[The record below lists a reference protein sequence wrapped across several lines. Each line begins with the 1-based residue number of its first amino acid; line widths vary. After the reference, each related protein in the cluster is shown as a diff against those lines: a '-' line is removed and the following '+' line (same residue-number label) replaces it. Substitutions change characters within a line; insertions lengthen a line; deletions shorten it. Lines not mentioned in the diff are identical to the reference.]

1 MKRILTTVLALCVLL
16 GAMQTNAFGGSLAD
30 SFYERLQSSNSQS
43 SSQEGGSQQET
54 LTPQYDSPSLPQD
67 SKAYYSKM
75 AVLDDNNNVYASISD
90 TMYIFNGST
99 VTEAAGGG
107 TIGSKCLYGGNIY
120 YINETNNSIYKMN
133 ISTLSRDAVKQFD
146 TKIASFVIYK
156 DIIYASDKGAVDI
169 YSTSGDGTIIQSVS
183 VNGGDLKT
191 VYKKSENHN
200 FYGWG
205 ISGGRLVIL
214 DGLQTKDAAGDLST
228 YVYVT
233 NLDTGAEKSVKVVDQ
248 PGAINNFRLGQNY
261 LYFNSLVYK
270 WQPVSVNLNTYEV
283 VENPSDSFYDIDE
296 LVSEYNYDG
305 WDYYNYQ
312 NCIYRVKNGVAEEV
326 ISNNNSGNV
335 QVSDINSSKML
346 VYKFDKENGKYV
358 TTYLTCDPDGNNAVG
373 IVKRYDNGVVEKFPS
388 VSGSVSS
395 SSSSGSQGSQSGICS
410 KCGGTGWIT
419 CTVCHGTRGNYITM
433 LGQRVWQGC
442 VTCGQTGQMLCTECG
457 GSGRT

>member
-1 MKRILTTVLALCVLL
+1 MKRILTTALALCVLL

-30 SFYERLQSSNSQS
+30 SFYERLQSSNSRS
-43 SSQEGGSQQET
+43 SSQESSTQQENST
-54 LTPQYDSPSLPQD
+54 QYDSPSLPQD
-67 SKAYYSKM
+67 NRVYYSKR

-99 VTEAAGGG
+99 VREALGGG
-107 TIGSKCLYGGNIY
+107 TIGNKCLFGGNIY
-120 YINETNNSIYKMN
+120 YINETNNGIYRMN
-133 ISTLSRDAVKQFD
+133 VSTLSRDVVTQFD
-146 TKIASFVIYK
+146 TKIESFVIFN
-156 DIIYASDKGAVDI
+156 DIIYASDKDAVDI
-169 YSTSGDGTIIQSVS
+169 YSTSGEGTIIQSVS
-183 VNGGDLKT
+183 INGGDLKT
-191 VYKKSENHN
+191 VYKKSDKHN

-205 ISGGRLVIL
+205 ISDGKLMIL

-228 YVYVT
+228 YLYIT
-233 NLDTGAEKSVKVVDQ
+233 DLNTGTEKSVKVIDE

-261 LYFNSLVYK
+261 LYFNSLVKK
-270 WQPVSVNLNTYEV
+270 WQPISVNLNTYEV
-283 VENPSDSFYDIDE
+283 VENPSASFYDIDK

-346 VYKFDKENGKYV
+346 FYKFDKENGKYA
-358 TTYLTCDPDGNNAVG
+358 TTYLICDPDGNNAVG
-373 IVKRYDNGVVEKFPS
+373 IVKRYDDGVVEKFPS
-388 VSGSVSS
+388 VSGSASS

-410 KCGGTGWIT
+410 KCGGSGWIP
-419 CTVCHGTRGNYITM
+419 CTVCRGARGHYITM

-442 VTCGQTGQMLCTECG
+442 ATCGQSGEMLCTECG
-457 GSGRT
+457 GSGRS